1 MKANEL
7 ITVYEFET
15 LSTGKRD
22 GRITLKQLEEL
33 RTFFEK
39 KGETYFKL
47 TRDGVQFRQ
56 YVGVIQVGKLLIE
69 VLPKAD
75 KDDGEREK
83 DEWRKMLIGMLKAI
97 GTFNIHAPSSSSLR
111 LKSNTILELYFE
123 LFVAEVE
130 SLLHQGLV
138 KRYRKTEGNTTA
150 LKGSLQ
156 FGKHIQQNLVHKER
170 FYVRHTVYDREHP
183 FNCVLYKTVKVLL
196 QLNTNAVLQSR
207 IGSLLL
213 NFPEMPDIRADELF
227 FNKLQYNRKTEG
239 YRKAMEIARL
249 ILLNYHPDVKNGQN
263 SVLALMFDMNLLW
276 EKFVYVSLRKH
287 LKDAGAEEQVPK
299 LFWKPEGGHAMGMN
313 PDIVLKRGTDQCVVL
328 DTKWKNLDGGKP
340 SPDDLRQ
347 MYVYGK
353 YFGAKKVA
361 LVYPGKLD
369 YRKGNYYLELEHRK
383 IGDFECGLHYI
394 PVQEKIG
401 DWQVEIAKQVCKE
414 FLPTDF
420 VVLWPEESKVKIKLD
435 DKLSKIH
442 PTPHPATQ

>member
-1 MKANEL
+1 MHKPKSHIA
-7 ITVYEFET
+7 VYEYEPVRVEQEFENGFKFDNDHLQALEKFYGDGKDFPYYT
-15 LSTGKRD
+15 L
-22 GRITLKQLEEL
+22 IN
-33 RTFFEK
+33 
-39 KGETYFKL
+39 KGVKFCE
-47 TRDGVQFRQ
+47 
-56 YVGVIQVGKLLIE
+56 YVGVIQVGKLSIE

-75 KDDGEREK
+75 RQLAKTEK
-83 DEWRKMLIGMLKAI
+83 DEKLAWQTMLIGMLKAI

-111 LKSNTILELYFE
+111 LKSNSILELYFE

-183 FNCVLYKTVKVLL
+183 FNCVLYKTVRLLL

-213 NFPEMPDIRADELF
+213 NFPEMPDIRANEVF

-263 SVLALMFDMNLLW
+263 SVLALMFDMNKLW
-276 EKFVYVSLRKH
+276 EKFVYVSLRRY
-287 LKDAGAEEQVPK
+287 LKDAGVEEQVPK
-299 LFWKPEGGHAMGMN
+299 LFWKPEGKRAMGMN

-361 LVYPGKLD
+361 LVYPGKLN
-369 YRKGNYYLELEHRK
+369 YRKGNYYLELEETRV
-383 IGDFECGLHYI
+383 GDFECGLHYI
-394 PVQEKIG
+394 PVKEKIG

-414 FLPTDF
+414 FLPFYFNT
-420 VVLWPEESKVKIKLD
+420 LWPNESVSI
-435 DKLSKIH
+435 
-442 PTPHPATQ
+442 